1 MVKYSSQDGDGYVH
15 KFNKFVNF
23 QKKIAIP
30 KSDPTGVYG
39 KGNWVY
45 SYYANKIY
53 EYPIDG
59 VFMGVITEQNQ
70 PIGLGVDSDGKF
82 YVSEHTTI

>member
-39 KGNWVY
+39 KGN
-45 SYYANKIY
+45 
-53 EYPIDG
+53 
-59 VFMGVITEQNQ
+59 
-70 PIGLGVDSDGKF
+70 
-82 YVSEHTTI
+82 